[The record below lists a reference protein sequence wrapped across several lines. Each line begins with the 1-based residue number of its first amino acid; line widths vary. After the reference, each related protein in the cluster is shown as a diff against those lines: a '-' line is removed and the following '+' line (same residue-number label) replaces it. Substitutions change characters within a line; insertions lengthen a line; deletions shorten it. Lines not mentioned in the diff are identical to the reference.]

1 VQAKSPQTDN
11 SKQLITPNSL
21 VSALPSV
28 TPALFLKLK
37 NNLNISTVADL
48 IWKFPVRYEDRSRFT
63 PIAALQPGQP
73 VTICGEVVGVQTV
86 PTRSR
91 LLVNHVLVRDQT
103 GVAYLVFFGAKHIK
117 TTFEKLMGRE
127 IVAYGKSSLKSLSR
141 RIEIVHVEWE
151 LSDEDDSPLAAGRI
165 APVYALTEGVT
176 QARMRRI
183 VWQALS
189 SCAGQLADPL
199 PRSILERYDLIGFET
214 AINEA
219 HFPTEW
225 MLISIAQKR
234 LVFFEF
240 FCLQLILIHRKN
252 LKSSEQGISFS
263 NIRSAVDELENALP
277 FTLTSA
283 QRRVISEIGDD
294 MQAPRPMNRLV
305 HGDVGSGKT
314 AVAMAAM
321 LIAVRNGRQTA
332 IMAPTE
338 ILAEQHFI
346 TFSKALEDLGVQTVF
361 LSGSM
366 NEKSKNLNLQAIAG
380 GEAHVAVGTHALIQ
394 EGVSFH
400 SLGLVVIDEQH
411 RFGVLQRDALRQKG
425 DSPDTLVMTATPI
438 PRTLTLTLYGDLDVS
453 MIDELP
459 PGRKPVRTHWKK
471 SSQRLSVYETVR
483 PMLAQGRQAYVIC
496 PLIEESEK
504 LQAQAAVDLA
514 ESLTHEIYPEFR
526 IGLVHGQMKSAEK
539 DDVMERFRRRD
550 LDVLVSTTVIE
561 VGVDVP
567 NASIIV
573 IEDADRFG
581 LAQLHQLRGRVGRG
595 NIQSYCILI
604 SDPKSAEGEARMKI
618 MTEHNNGFVIAEEDL
633 KLRGPGE
640 FYGTRQSGI
649 QDLPFLDVFRD
660 VPILKQARDEAIDF
674 LSKNPKLAGDDLL
687 LLREQVHMRVKRM
700 AQSAGS
706 N

>member
-1 VQAKSPQTDN
+1 
-11 SKQLITPNSL
+11 
-21 VSALPSV
+21 
-28 TPALFLKLK
+28 
-37 NNLNISTVADL
+37 
-48 IWKFPVRYEDRSRFT
+48 
-63 PIAALQPGQP
+63 
-73 VTICGEVVGVQTV
+73 
-86 PTRSR
+86 
-91 LLVNHVLVRDQT
+91 
-103 GVAYLVFFGAKHIK
+103 
-117 TTFEKLMGRE
+117 
-127 IVAYGKSSLKSLSR
+127 
-141 RIEIVHVEWE
+141 
-151 LSDEDDSPLAAGRI
+151 
-165 APVYALTEGVT
+165 
-176 QARMRRI
+176 
-183 VWQALS
+183 
-189 SCAGQLADPL
+189 
-199 PRSILERYDLIGFET
+199 
-214 AINEA
+214 
-219 HFPTEW
+219 